1 MIGEAKVNFTGEFV
15 VIHTLHKIFTVVQ
28 AMCYTATSGDF
39 FFFFNWEWYL
49 LSKELFKHF
58 FFFLELVG
66 GGLTANKRCI

>member
-39 FFFFNWEWYL
+39 FFFLIGSGTYL
-49 LSKELFKHF
+49 ARNFLNIF
-58 FFFLELVG
+58 FF
-66 GGLTANKRCI
+66 